1 MARYL
6 GTAAGR
12 TEGAAIG
19 KAGFTR
25 AKVFTTPGQT
35 TFDIPSDAE
44 SKSIC
49 YRFW

>member
-25 AKVFTTPGQT
+25 AKVFTTRDKRLLI
-35 TFDIPSDAE
+35 FLLMHR
-44 SKSIC
+44 K
-49 YRFW
+49 